1 MRLLLESGVCT
12 VLSTCWY
19 ELLFDQSAYQQHG
32 ELRWPKLDWT
42 KEKHSFLIFEGI
54 HQVSQ
59 KNRLWASMALN
70 FAELDCIQAAH
81 RSLHSDAVNNMQ
93 AWVLTQKKVAVCLQ
107 ADTQDG
113 GCT

>member
-42 KEKHSFLIFEGI
+42 KEKHSFSYFRRDTPDKPKKPTPG
-54 HQVSQ
+54 VYGSQ
-59 KNRLWASMALN
+59 FCR
-70 FAELDCIQAAH
+70 
-81 RSLHSDAVNNMQ
+81 
-93 AWVLTQKKVAVCLQ
+93 T
-107 ADTQDG
+107 
-113 GCT
+113 